1 MIWKCRYNCEEDIS
15 IFNSCNEKIASQ
27 CNSYIE
33 DGIGGEKRERAKRKN
48 DAKEEVYLFRLTK
61 LLSFR

>member
-1 MIWKCRYNCEEDIS
+1 MKKTFPFLILATKKSLRNAIAIS
-15 IFNSCNEKIASQ
+15 RTALEAKK
-27 CNSYIE
+27 E
-33 DGIGGEKRERAKRKN
+33 RERAKRKN